1 MKKQKTLA
9 VLLSAAMVAGAIPT
23 AALAEVVEINSE
35 SGLKAAELNVDQNIG
50 ERNDDSENGVSGF
63 VLMNVP
69 YDKVYENDI
78 QNDTKVDAVSSATKE
93 KTRKKKVVNGTYHSE
108 DGSEIKGAIIPVLVD
123 DLSLLKE
130 FKKVTASNAEEV
142 EVASA
147 SDSTYNDNLFNLG
160 GDYAYAVLPEGYKPK
175 VYKELSGI
183 ENGKPV
189 FSEFKGEEQK
199 IDTAPTIVACSGRY
213 HPGKN
218 KPYHGDYEIQI
229 DRDQYQKLIAS
240 PDNEDPG
247 PKEG

>member
-93 KTRKKKVVNGTYHSE
+93 KTRKK
-108 DGSEIKGAIIPVLVD
+108 
-123 DLSLLKE
+123 
-130 FKKVTASNAEEV
+130 
-142 EVASA
+142 
-147 SDSTYNDNLFNLG
+147 
-160 GDYAYAVLPEGYKPK
+160 
-175 VYKELSGI
+175 
-183 ENGKPV
+183 
-189 FSEFKGEEQK
+189 
-199 IDTAPTIVACSGRY
+199 R
-213 HPGKN
+213 
-218 KPYHGDYEIQI
+218 
-229 DRDQYQKLIAS
+229 
-240 PDNEDPG
+240 
-247 PKEG
+247 